1 VGSPFVGRKSE
12 LATLKRLLEESRG
25 GRGRLVTIDGEAG
38 IGKTRL
44 MSEMAAVAEA
54 AGSRVLWSQMVEDP
68 VAPPYL
74 PWLLALRGYLQQVD
88 DESLAADLGSGAQA
102 VADVLPELRERLQ
115 LPASQPPK
123 QSDAA
128 RFQLYD
134 SVTRFL
140 LALARRES
148 LVLLFDNL
156 HLASR
161 SSLLLLE
168 YYARHLAGTPS
179 LVIAAYRESDV
190 GASHPLREA
199 LGRLGRTVG
208 YEALTLA
215 GLSLDEV
222 AELLSLTLRSPVPAA
237 FVAAVR
243 RRGDG
248 NPLFVGEV
256 AAGLARRD
264 ASLAEAT
271 GDGHF
276 DVPDS
281 LREVI
286 ARRLASV
293 GRDVLEV
300 LRVAAVLGRDF
311 DAALLEQ
318 LCPRA
323 GPSVLLRV
331 ERAADAAIVK
341 SVRPGRFRFQHAL
354 FREVL
359 YAELGA
365 DERLR
370 LHQSA
375 AEVIERMP
383 DHDPDE
389 RAQRLAHHWFEA
401 ARGGYRPEAVEWSQ
415 RAAALA
421 TERRAFGEAA
431 AHLERALQLLDLD
444 PTTDPARRFELLR
457 RLGDAHLFSGQMAE
471 ADRASLGAALLA
483 HRHRWAEL
491 LADAVV
497 RWQTVRAVVG
507 VTHLS
512 AIPLHQAA
520 LELLPPEAAARRA
533 RLLASLA
540 VAYRHRDEVEQARA
554 TLEESIRM
562 ARVVGDPEV
571 LHACLSKAW
580 HVYFRAHDASRQLV
594 ILREV
599 LALARDSQDP
609 EDLLFALSAVLF
621 PLSKLGRI
629 AEMRAPLDELTRL
642 SEVARYPFFGQTTIG
657 FRAMLAVLEGRW
669 REGLEWGRRSLEQGA
684 TQGFGGLE
692 GRFSF
697 QVFAIQ
703 RALGGLRQLAA
714 VLEQVAAA
722 GERARTWL
730 PGRILLHC
738 ELGQKALAREAL
750 MRLGDLGRLVDDDL
764 HETSLAYLA
773 DSCLSLGDTARCRE
787 LYEIIKPYRG
797 FNLLLNA
804 AVIHGP
810 AADFLARL
818 ALQLGRRAEAA
829 RLFEEALE
837 LAEAMGARPILAR
850 IQVDFAALLA
860 LSGRAANEARARRML
875 AEAAAS
881 ATDLGMRPL
890 LERVEA
896 LRAGPGVPEGLSE
909 RELQVLRLIAA
920 GASNKRIASE
930 LGLSTATVATHIRNI
945 LRKTGTSNRTEA
957 VAQARRAGLPT
968 AQ

>member
-1 VGSPFVGRKSE
+1 MGSPFVGRKSE
-12 LATLKRLLEESRG
+12 LATLGRLLEESRA
-25 GRGRLVTIDGEAG
+25 GRGRLVTIAGEAG

-44 MSEMAAVAEA
+44 MSEMATVAEA

-68 VAPPYL
+68 VAPPYF
-74 PWLLALRGYLQQVD
+74 PWLLALRGYVQQAD

-102 VADVLPELRERLQ
+102 VADILPELRERLR

-123 QSDAA
+123 QTDAA

-134 SVTRFL
+134 SVTRFM
-140 LALARRES
+140 LALARRKP

-156 HLASR
+156 HLAGR

-179 LVIAAYRESDV
+179 LVMAAYRESDV
-190 GASHPLREA
+190 GPTHPLREA

-215 GLSLDEV
+215 GLSREEV
-222 AELLSLTLRSPVPAA
+222 AELMSLTLQAPVPPAL
-237 FVAAVR
+237 VEAVR

-248 NPLFVGEV
+248 NPLFVGQV
-256 AAGLARRD
+256 AAGLARRNTT
-264 ASLAEAT
+264 LAEAT
-271 GDGHF
+271 GDGQF

-293 GRDVLEV
+293 GREVLEV

-311 DAALLEQ
+311 DAALLDR
-318 LCPRA
+318 LCPRT
-323 GPSVLLRV
+323 GSTVLLLV
-331 ERAADAAIVK
+331 ARAVDAGIV
-341 SVRPGRFRFQHAL
+341 SAVRPGRFRFQHAL

-370 LHQSA
+370 LHQAA
-375 AEVIERMP
+375 AEALERLP
-383 DHDPDE
+383 DRDPEE

-421 TERRAFGEAA
+421 TERRAYGEAA
-431 AHLERALQLLDLD
+431 AHLDNALQLLDLE
-444 PTTDPARRFELLR
+444 PATDPARRFELLR
-457 RLGDAHLFSGQMAE
+457 QLGDAHLWSGQMAE
-471 ADRASLGAALLA
+471 ADRACLGAALLA
-483 HRHRWAEL
+483 HRHRWAES

-520 LELLPPEAAARRA
+520 LEMLPPEAAARRA

-540 VAYRHRDEVEQARA
+540 VAYRHRDEVAQGRA
-554 TLEESIRM
+554 TLEESIRI

-571 LHACLSKAW
+571 LFGCLSKAW
-580 HVYFRAHDASRQLV
+580 HVYYRAYDASRQLT
-594 ILREV
+594 ILQEV
-599 LALARDSQDP
+599 LALARDSGDP
-609 EDLLFALSAVLF
+609 ENVLFALSAVLF
-621 PLSKLGRI
+621 PLAKLGRI
-629 AEMRAPLDELTRL
+629 AELRAPLDELASL
-642 SEVARYPFFGQTTIG
+642 AEAARSPFFAQAAIG
-657 FRAMLAVLEGRW
+657 FRGMLAVLEGRW
-669 REGLEWGRRSLEQGA
+669 QEGLEWGRRSLEQGA
-684 TQGFGGLE
+684 TQGLGGLE

-703 RALGGLRQLAA
+703 RALGGLRQLAV

-722 GERARTWL
+722 GDRARTWL

-738 ELGQKALAREAL
+738 ELGQKPQAREAL
-750 MRLGDLGRLVDDDL
+750 TRLGDFGRLVDDDL
-764 HETSLAYLA
+764 YETSLAYLA
-773 DSCLSLGDTARCRE
+773 DACLSLGDTARCRE
-787 LYEIIKPYRG
+787 LFEILKPYRG
-797 FNLLLNA
+797 FNLLLHTT
-804 AVIHGP
+804 VIHGP
-810 AADFLARL
+810 ASDFLARL

-837 LAEAMGARPILAR
+837 LEHAMGARPIEAR
-850 IQVDFAALLA
+850 TQVDYAALLA
-860 LSGRAANEARARRML
+860 SSGRVADETRARRML
-875 AEAAAS
+875 AEAAAV
-881 ATDLGMRPL
+881 ATELGMQPL
-890 LERVEA
+890 LERIAA
-896 LRAGPGVPEGLSE
+896 LSAGPGVPESLSG
-909 RELQVLRLIAA
+909 RELEVLRLIAA

-930 LGLSTATVATHIRNI
+930 LALSTATVATHIRNI

-957 VAQARRAGLPT
+957 VSHARRAGLLT
-968 AQ
+968 AD